1 MAGPGRDTRREGS
14 TAELSGFTWT
24 ADRFNARVRAATP
37 MPRAGGVPPDVISLA
52 YGMPDPALFPAAGLA
67 EAAQEALRD
76 AATCAVALQYGNVGG
91 NPLLLAELGRKL
103 AAEEGRAVEAGS
115 LVMTNGSSQ
124 AIALVVQAL
133 ANPGDV
139 CLCEAPTFLG
149 TIHHIRFHGIRTVPV
164 TLDDEGLDVEALER
178 EIHRLEAAGTPPRFV
193 YTIPTFNNP
202 AGVTMSLG
210 RRRALLEVAAR
221 HGVPVIEDDAYR
233 DLRFEGEPVPTLH
246 ALDQEGLVI
255 RLGTFSKIVAPGVR
269 LGFVLADPAVNER
282 VLAFK
287 AEGSTNGFASM
298 VVGTFMKRGGLA
310 AHIQTLRAA
319 YRLRRDA
326 MYDALERE
334 MPEGVRWTR
343 TEGGFF
349 LWLTV
354 PSRADMAKVA
364 ARAAEERV
372 IALPGTECFPD
383 ERGTHNLRL
392 AFSLQPP
399 DRIAEGVRR
408 LGRAIRAGL

>member
-1 MAGPGRDTRREGS
+1 MAGRERDVRQGGS
-14 TAELSGFTWT
+14 TVEIGRFAWT
-24 ADRFNARVRAATP
+24 PDRFNARVRADTR
-37 MPRAGGVPPDVISLA
+37 MPRAGAVPPDVISLA
-52 YGMPDPALFPAAGLA
+52 YGMPDPALFPTAGLA
-67 EAAQEALRD
+67 AAAAEALRD
-76 AATCAVALQYGNVGG
+76 PATHAVALQYGNVGG
-91 NPLLLAELGRKL
+91 NPLLVAELARKL
-103 AAEEGRAVEAGS
+103 ESEEGRPVPAGS

-149 TIHHIRFHGIRTVPV
+149 TIHHIRFHGIRTAPVP
-164 TLDDEGLDVEALER
+164 LDDRGLDVDALE
-178 EIHRLEAAGTPPRFV
+178 EKIARLEAAGTPPRFV

-202 AGVTMSLG
+202 AGVTMTLD
-210 RRRALLEVAAR
+210 RRRALLDVAAR

-246 ALDQEGLVI
+246 ALDREGLVV

-269 LGFVLADPAVNER
+269 LGFALADPAVIER

-298 VVGTFMKRGGLA
+298 VVGTFMKQGGLA
-310 AHIQTLRAA
+310 AHIETLRAA
-319 YRLRRDA
+319 YRVRRDA
-326 MYDALERE
+326 MYEALASE
-334 MPEGVRWTR
+334 MPEGVTWTR

-349 LWLTV
+349 LWLTLPPRTDV
-354 PSRADMAKVA
+354 AKMS
-364 ARAAEERV
+364 ARAVEERV
-372 IALPGTECFPD
+372 VTLSGTECFPD
-383 ERGTHNLRL
+383 GRGTHNLRL

-399 DRIAEGVRR
+399 DRIAEGIRR
-408 LGRAIRAGL
+408 LGRAIRAAL

>member
-1 MAGPGRDTRREGS
+1 MAGRERDVRQGGS
-14 TAELSGFTWT
+14 TAEMTRFAWT
-24 ADRFNARVRAATP
+24 PDRFNARVRADTR
-37 MPRAGGVPPDVISLA
+37 MPRAGAVPPDVISLA

-67 EAAQEALRD
+67 AAAEEALLDR
-76 AATCAVALQYGNVGG
+76 ATYGVALQYGNVPG
-91 NPLLLAELGRKL
+91 NPLLLAELARKL
-103 AAEEGRAVEAGS
+103 EAEDGRPVEPGGLA
-115 LVMTNGSSQ
+115 LTNGSSQ

-164 TLDDEGLDVEALER
+164 SLDDEGLDVDALDR
-178 EIHRLEAAGTPPRFV
+178 EITRLEAAGTPPRFV

-210 RRRALLEVAAR
+210 RRRALLDIAAR

-233 DLRFEGEPVPTLH
+233 DLRFEGEAVPTLH
-246 ALDQEGLVI
+246 ALDREGLVV

-269 LGFVLADPAVNER
+269 LGFVRADPAVIER

-310 AHIQTLRAA
+310 AHIEALRSA
-319 YRLRRDA
+319 YRARRDA
-326 MYDALERE
+326 MYDALARE
-334 MPEGVRWTR
+334 MPDGVTWTR

-349 LWLTV
+349 LWVTLPPRIDV
-354 PSRADMAKVA
+354 AKMSQ
-364 ARAAEERV
+364 RAAEERV
-372 IALPGTECFPD
+372 VALSGTECFPD
-383 ERGTHNLRL
+383 GRGTHNLRL

-399 DRIAEGVRR
+399 DRIGEGIRR
-408 LGRAIRAGL
+408 LGRAVRAGL

>member
-1 MAGPGRDTRREGS
+1 MARDARQDGT
-14 TAELSGFTWT
+14 TAELSGFSWT
-24 ADRFNARVRAATP
+24 PDRFNARVRAATP
-37 MPRAGGVPPDVISLA
+37 MPRAGAVPPDIISLA

-67 EAAQEALRD
+67 AAAEEALRD
-76 AATCAVALQYGNVGG
+76 PARYAVALQYGNVGG
-91 NPLLLAELGRKL
+91 NPLLLTELGRKL
-103 AAEEGRAVEAGS
+103 EAEEGRPVAAGS

-133 ANPGDV
+133 ASPGDV

-149 TIHHIRFHGIRTVPV
+149 TIHHIRFQGVRTVPV
-164 TLDDEGLDVEALER
+164 SLDDEGLDVESLEQEVR
-178 EIHRLEAAGTPPRFV
+178 RLEAAGTPPRFI

-210 RRRALLEVAAR
+210 RRRALLDIAAR
-221 HGVPVIEDDAYR
+221 HGVPIIEDDAYR

-246 ALDQEGLVI
+246 ALDREGLVV

-269 LGFVLADPAVNER
+269 LGFVLADPAVIER

-298 VVGTFMKRGGLA
+298 VVGTFMKGGGLA
-310 AHIQTLRAA
+310 AHIETLRVA
-319 YRLRRDA
+319 YRARRDA
-326 MYDALERE
+326 MNEALARE
-334 MPEGVRWTR
+334 MPAGVTWTR

-349 LWLTV
+349 LWLTL
-354 PSRADMAKVA
+354 PSRADMTKVQ

-372 IALPGTECFPD
+372 VALAGTECFPD
-383 ERGTHNLRL
+383 GRGTHNLRL

-399 DRIAEGVRR
+399 ERIAEGIRR

>member
-1 MAGPGRDTRREGS
+1 MARDARQDGT
-14 TAELSGFTWT
+14 TAELSGFSWT
-24 ADRFNARVRAATP
+24 PDRFNARVRAATP
-37 MPRAGGVPPDVISLA
+37 MPRAGAVPPDIISLA

-67 EAAQEALRD
+67 AAAEEALRD
-76 AATCAVALQYGNVGG
+76 PARYAVALQYGNVGG
-91 NPLLLAELGRKL
+91 NPLLLTELGRKL
-103 AAEEGRAVEAGS
+103 EAEEGRPVAAGS
-115 LVMTNGSSQ
+115 LLMTNGSSQ

-133 ANPGDV
+133 ASPGDV

-149 TIHHIRFHGIRTVPV
+149 TIHHIRFQGVRTVPV
-164 TLDDEGLDVEALER
+164 SLDDEGLDVESLEQEVR
-178 EIHRLEAAGTPPRFV
+178 RLEAAGTPPRFI

-210 RRRALLEVAAR
+210 RRRALLDIAAR
-221 HGVPVIEDDAYR
+221 HGVPIIEDDAYR

-246 ALDQEGLVI
+246 ALDREGLVV

-269 LGFVLADPAVNER
+269 LGFVLADPAVIER

-298 VVGTFMKRGGLA
+298 VVGTFMRGGGLA
-310 AHIQTLRAA
+310 AHIETLRIA
-319 YRLRRDA
+319 YRARRDA
-326 MYDALERE
+326 MNEALAHE
-334 MPEGVRWTR
+334 MPAGVTWTR

-349 LWLTV
+349 LWLTL
-354 PSRADMAKVA
+354 PSRADMSKVQ

-372 IALPGTECFPD
+372 VALAGTECFPD
-383 ERGTHNLRL
+383 GRGTHNLRL

-399 DRIAEGVRR
+399 ERIAEGIRR

>member
-1 MAGPGRDTRREGS
+1 MAGRERDTRQDGS
-14 TAELSGFTWT
+14 TVEIGGFAWT
-24 ADRFNARVRAATP
+24 PDRFNARVRAATP
-37 MPRAGGVPPDVISLA
+37 IPRAGAVSPDVISLA
-52 YGMPDPALFPAAGLA
+52 YGMPDPALFPATGLA
-67 EAAQEALRD
+67 AAAEEALRD
-76 AATCAVALQYGNVGG
+76 AGTYAVALQYGNVAG

-103 AAEEGRAVEAGS
+103 EAEEGRPVEPGS
-115 LVMTNGSSQ
+115 LLITNGSSQ

-133 ANPGDV
+133 ASPGDV

-149 TIHHIRFHGIRTVPV
+149 TILHLRFHGIRTVPV
-164 TLDDEGLDVEALER
+164 MLDDEGLDVEALER
-178 EIHRLEAAGTPPRFV
+178 QIHRLEVAGTPPRFV

-210 RRRALLEVAAR
+210 RRRALLDVAGR

-246 ALDQEGLVI
+246 ALDGEGFVV
-255 RLGTFSKIVAPGVR
+255 RLGTFSKVVAPGVR
-269 LGFVLADPAVNER
+269 LGFALADPAVVER

-310 AHIQTLRAA
+310 AHIETLRAA
-319 YRLRRDA
+319 YRVRRDA
-326 MYDALERE
+326 LYDALARE
-334 MPEGVRWTR
+334 MPEGVQWTR

-349 LWLTV
+349 LWLTL
-354 PSRADMAKVA
+354 PPRTDMAKVA

-372 IALPGTECFPD
+372 VALPGTECFPD
-383 ERGTHNLRL
+383 GRGTHNLRL

-399 DRIAEGVRR
+399 DRIAEGIRR

>member
-1 MAGPGRDTRREGS
+1 
-14 TAELSGFTWT
+14 
-24 ADRFNARVRAATP
+24 V
-37 MPRAGGVPPDVISLA
+37 V
-52 YGMPDPALFPAAGLA
+52 
-67 EAAQEALRD
+67 
-76 AATCAVALQYGNVGG
+76 
-91 NPLLLAELGRKL
+91 
-103 AAEEGRAVEAGS
+103 
-115 LVMTNGSSQ
+115 TNGSSQ

-133 ANPGDV
+133 ASPGDV

-149 TIHHIRFHGIRTVPV
+149 TIHHIRFHGLRTVPV

-202 AGVTMSLG
+202 AGVTMSPG
-210 RRRALLEVAAR
+210 RRRALLDVAAR

-246 ALDQEGLVI
+246 ALDREGLVV

-269 LGFVLADPAVNER
+269 LGFAFADPAVIER

-287 AEGSTNGFASM
+287 PEGSTNGFASM
-298 VVGTFMKRGGLA
+298 VVGTFMKRGGLG
-310 AHIQTLRAA
+310 AHIETLRAA
-319 YRLRRDA
+319 YRVRRDA
-326 MYDALERE
+326 MYDALARE

-349 LWLTV
+349 LWLTL
-354 PSRADMAKVA
+354 PPWADMAKVA

-372 IALPGTECFPD
+372 VALPGTECFPD
-383 ERGTHNLRL
+383 GRGTHNLRL

-399 DRIAEGVRR
+399 DRIAEGIRR
-408 LGRAIRAGL
+408 LGRAIGAGL